1 MTMDSTQRFSDRVD
15 DYVRYRPGYPADVVR
30 VLEQEAG
37 LTSGS
42 IVADI
47 GSGTG
52 ISSQLLL
59 DHGNAVLA
67 VEPNRE
73 MRRAAERQ
81 LSANPRFHSVDG
93 TAEHTTLADRSV
105 DLIIAGQAF
114 HWFNRQQARREFTR
128 ILRPRGF
135 VVLMWNDRRLDSTP
149 FLRDYE
155 ALLGEFGID
164 YQQVNHKNFD
174 ERSITD
180 FFAPAAFHIRKI
192 ENHQALDL
200 AGLTGRITS
209 SSYMP
214 NASHPRYGSM
224 LEAIERLF
232 EERQHGGMVTIGY
245 DTVLYYGRLD

>member
-1 MTMDSTQRFSDRVD
+1 MTTDSTQRFSDRVD
-15 DYVRYRPGYPADVVR
+15 DYVRYRPGYPADVLR
-30 VLEQEAG
+30 VLQQETG

-52 ISSQLLL
+52 ISSQLFL

-67 VEPNRE
+67 VEPNRK
-73 MRRAAERQ
+73 MRLAAEKQ
-81 LSANPRFHSVDG
+81 LSVSPRFRSVDG

-105 DLIIAGQAF
+105 DLIVAGQAF

-128 ILRPRGF
+128 ILRPGGY
-135 VVLMWNDRRLDSTP
+135 VVLMWNDRRIDSTP

-155 ALLGEFGID
+155 ALLGEFGTD
-164 YQQVNHKNFD
+164 YQQVNHKNVD
-174 ERSITD
+174 EGVIAD
-180 FFAPAAFHIRKI
+180 FFAPAKFQSRKL
-192 ENHQALDL
+192 ENHQKLDL
-200 AGLTGRITS
+200 EGLTGRVTS

-214 NASHPRYGSM
+214 NDSHSRYRQM
-224 LEAIERLF
+224 LDAIERLF
-232 EERQHGGMVTIGY
+232 EQRQHGGTVTIEY